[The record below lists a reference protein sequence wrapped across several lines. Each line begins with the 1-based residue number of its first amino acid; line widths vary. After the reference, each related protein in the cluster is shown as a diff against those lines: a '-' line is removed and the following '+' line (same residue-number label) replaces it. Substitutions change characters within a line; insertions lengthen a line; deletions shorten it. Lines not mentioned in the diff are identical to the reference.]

1 MQFDRWKRREF
12 MTLLGGAVAA
22 WQLPAR
28 AQEPGRSRRIGALMA
43 EAEDAAESRT
53 RKAAFEEGL
62 SQLGWKPGRTIAI
75 DYRWAVYDLE
85 RGRVASAELLEL
97 NPDLLLTAGTSA
109 TKAALLATRTIPIV
123 FAGVSEPVSQG
134 IVASLSH
141 PGGNATG
148 FTYLEP
154 TLGTKWLELVKEIAP
169 SVARVGILFNPDTA
183 PYAMPVARATEVAAP
198 RFAVKPETIAVRSAA
213 EIEAAIVRIASEPG
227 GGVVFPPD
235 TYTSHNSKLIIELC
249 ERYRLPAIYSLKFMA
264 TAGGLAFYGVDIV
277 DEFRAAADY
286 VDRIMKGKKPADLAV
301 QQPTKYELVLNLK
314 TAKALG
320 LTVPHSLLVAADEVI
335 E

>member
-1 MQFDRWKRREF
+1 MI
-12 MTLLGGAVAA
+12 LIGGAVAA

-43 EAEDAAESRT
+43 EAEDAAESRA
-53 RKAAFEEGL
+53 RKTAFEEGL
-62 SQLGWKPGRTIAI
+62 SQLGWKPGRTVAI

-85 RGRVASAELLEL
+85 RGRVASAELLGL
-97 NPDLLLTAGTSA
+97 NPDLLLTAGTPA
-109 TKAALLATRTIPIV
+109 TKAALQATRTIPIV

-134 IVASLSH
+134 FVASLAH

-148 FTYLEP
+148 FTNLEP
-154 TLGTKWLELVKEIAP
+154 TLGTKWLELIKEIAP

-183 PYAMPVARATEVAAP
+183 SVTMPLARATEVAAP

-235 TYTSHNSKLIIELC
+235 TYTANNSKLIIELC
-249 ERYRLPAIYSLKFMA
+249 ERYRLPAIYGLKFIA
-264 TAGGLAFYGVDIV
+264 TAGGLAFYGVNLV